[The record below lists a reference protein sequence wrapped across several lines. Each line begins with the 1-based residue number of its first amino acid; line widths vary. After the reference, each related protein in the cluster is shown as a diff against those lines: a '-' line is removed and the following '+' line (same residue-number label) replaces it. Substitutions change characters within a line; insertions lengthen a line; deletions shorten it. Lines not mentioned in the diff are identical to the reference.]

1 MAKIQIDTLVVVRRV
16 VMELDDR
23 PAPSRPHEVIRRSA
37 SFFPDGIG
45 APPSGSIAEKP
56 RHNLRSV
63 AAGALLTLAAVAL
76 GDLTRRR
83 SNLPALSV
91 GSAVK
96 VLPSSAR
103 RSLRPL
109 PAGLSHPEQ

>member
-1 MAKIQIDTLVVVRRV
+1 MARIEINTLVVRRV

-23 PAPSRPHEVIRRSA
+23 PVSTRPRESIRRS
-37 SFFPDGIG
+37 G
-45 APPSGSIAEKP
+45 ALVPAGFGALPAWSVPGKP
-56 RHNLRSV
+56 RPHLRSV

-83 SNLPALSV
+83 SGLPALSL

-96 VLPSSAR
+96 ALPSPAR
-103 RSLRPL
+103 RSLPAL
-109 PAGLSHPEQ
+109 PDGVARPEQ

>member
-1 MAKIQIDTLVVVRRV
+1 MARIEINTSVVRRV

-23 PAPSRPHEVIRRSA
+23 PVSTTPRESIRRSGA
-37 SFFPDGIG
+37 LVPTGLG
-45 APPSGSIAEKP
+45 APPAWSIAERP
-56 RHNLRSV
+56 RPHLRSV

-83 SNLPALSV
+83 SRLPALSL

-96 VLPSSAR
+96 ALPSSECR
-103 RSLRPL
+103 TL
-109 PAGLSHPEQ
+109 PALPADLSQRGW